1 MAKEDI
7 IRGLEGA
14 MSKGETLE
22 NAMYSFYN
30 AGYKKEDVEAA
41 ATALSTHL
49 SQQESLIPN
58 VPLPKKIEVPRKPI
72 EIRHPANLPKPVEIK
87 QPIPLPKPVA
97 KPVVKPAPIEIKKP
111 TLQPIKEAQQKPTIP
126 QKSKVAQN
134 VSRYEV
140 SGGINTRT
148 IMIIIIAVLLA
159 NLLAALIVLIVFRQ
173 SLLEFFNNFFTNA
186 LNNAPK

>member
-30 AGYKKEDVEAA
+30 AGYRKEDVEAA

-58 VPLPKKIEVPRKPI
+58 IPIQRKIEVLRKPI
-72 EIRHPANLPKPVEIK
+72 EIKHPANLLKLVEIK
-87 QPIPLPKPVA
+87 QPIPLPKPVV
-97 KPVVKPAPIEIKKP
+97 KPVPVEIKKP
-111 TLQPIKEAQQKPTIP
+111 TLQPIQQANLAKNSEKPKT
-126 QKSKVAQN
+126 VQN